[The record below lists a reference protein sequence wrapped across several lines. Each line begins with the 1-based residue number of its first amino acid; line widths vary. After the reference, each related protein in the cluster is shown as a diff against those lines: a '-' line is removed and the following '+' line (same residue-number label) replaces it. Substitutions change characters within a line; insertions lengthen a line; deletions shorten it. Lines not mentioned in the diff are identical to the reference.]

1 MSTTSS
7 QDLLA
12 RLRLPEPELKQLSF
26 CKSPTPKSV
35 SAWVDAL
42 PLTRTSFVSALLYSA
57 VPELARLKTDGE
69 NHLQLIEAVRPA
81 VQGSILG
88 LSKTFLNQ
96 PIILP
101 EPARKAAT
109 VAQALQKHLS
119 NAYCCALRDLM
130 SGKSSDELRAL
141 AIHRAMTSLGQLLLR
156 SYQLYAPAMSQAWR
170 EVNTLY
176 QLAES
181 LSLSKL
187 TLDDPLP
194 HHRNITT
201 IEAAYLRI
209 TLLASCRPNQL
220 RQNDL
225 YNVYRALETL
235 APKARLESESSLSP
249 DGLYSVMLDGAG
261 PPVYR
266 NRLGLYES
274 DAIRQINTSQLCNEL
289 AAMVSAPDKLREL
302 SLNSALASHMLNA
315 WQHTAQR
322 TFDRHAGEGKLDVTV
337 GLSNLHFYVADETPF
352 SMFVRQPS
360 EMGLEDSDEGIF
372 KKRSL
377 KLKDRINAAA
387 GDPWG
392 EAFDVARPA
401 LSNSGAATTNVDES
415 IRRSSRLRY
424 RGEHPVFSVDIVDV
438 SAGGYCLEWH
448 TEIPLQL
455 KAGELLGIREPGRYK
470 WAIAAVRWVQQ
481 ARGSSQ
487 IGIQL
492 LSPQAQPAA
501 AAVIQKT
508 GDDAE
513 YLRVLAL
520 PAQRLANR
528 PASLL
533 TNAVSFHEQQKIK
546 LYQGGKLTTL
556 QLTRRLFTTGT
567 VSQFAYK
574 ALATANIDDEEQDK
588 SRSKADDFAAV
599 WRQ

>member
-1 MSTTSS
+1 MSNTTP
-7 QDLLA
+7 QELLT

-35 SAWVDAL
+35 AAWVDAL
-42 PLTRTSFVSALLYSA
+42 PLTRISFVSALLYSA

-69 NHLQLIEAVRPA
+69 NHLALIETVRPA
-81 VQGSILG
+81 VHGSILG

-119 NAYCCALRDLM
+119 NAYSCALRDLLN
-130 SGKSSDELRAL
+130 SKSSDELRAL
-141 AIHRAMTSLGQLLLR
+141 AIHRAITSLGHLLLR
-156 SYQLYAPAMSQAWR
+156 SYQLYAPAMTQVWR
-170 EVNTLY
+170 EINTLY
-176 QLAES
+176 QLAET
-181 LSLSKL
+181 LSLH
-187 TLDDPLP
+187 TLPVDDPLP
-194 HHRNITT
+194 HHRGINTV
-201 IEAAYLRI
+201 EAAFLRI
-209 TLLASCRPNQL
+209 CLLASCRPNQL
-220 RQNDL
+220 RQVDL

-235 APKARLESESSLSP
+235 APKARLESERNMTAE
-249 DGLYSVMLDGAG
+249 GLYSVMLDSAG

-266 NRLGLYES
+266 NRLGLYDS
-274 DAIRQINTSQLCNEL
+274 DAIRQINTSHLCDEL
-289 AAMVSAPDKLREL
+289 SAITNSADKLRPL
-302 SLNSALASHMLNA
+302 SLNSALANHILNA

-322 TFDRHAGEGKLDVTV
+322 TFDRHAGEGSLDVTV
-337 GLSNLHFYVADETPF
+337 GLSNLHYYVAEETPF

-360 EMGLEDSDEGIF
+360 EMGLEDSNEAVF

-377 KLKDRINAAA
+377 KLKDRISSDA

-401 LSNSGAATTNVDES
+401 LNNTGAATTNVDEK
-415 IRRSSRLRY
+415 IRQSSRLRY
-424 RGEHPVFSVDIVDV
+424 RGEHPIYSVDIVDV

-455 KAGELLGIREPGRYK
+455 RAGEILGIREPGRFK

-487 IGIQL
+487 LGIQL
-492 LSPQAQPAA
+492 LAPQAQPAA

-546 LYQGGKLTTL
+546 LYQNGKLSTL
-556 QLTRRLFTTGT
+556 QLTRRLFTTGAI
-567 VSQFAYK
+567 SQFAYK
-574 ALATANIDDEEQDK
+574 VLTSTSSDTEGN
-588 SRSKADDFAAV
+588 SSSTPSSNDFSAV